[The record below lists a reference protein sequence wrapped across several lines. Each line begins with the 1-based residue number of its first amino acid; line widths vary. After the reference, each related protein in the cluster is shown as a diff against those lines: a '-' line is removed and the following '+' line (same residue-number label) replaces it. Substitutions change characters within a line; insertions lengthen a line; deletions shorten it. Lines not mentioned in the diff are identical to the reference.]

1 MNNIEKMTELYQS
14 LPTPKGETPQVYL
27 EPNTHQKVC
36 DLAKHREK
44 KWASTTRWNSRAD
57 ELGLLG
63 ELATFKYFDMPADDV
78 AKQFVDGLHG
88 DRGVDLEWAGE
99 QVDVKT
105 TGRPELR
112 YRFNRTNGN
121 RARASVILFTQVADQ
136 PQGGVLVTL
145 HGWSFRHKIQPYL
158 RDVPESNKRQVR
170 LSTLWREGLVLPV
183 SALREPKEES

>member
-1 MNNIEKMTELYQS
+1 MAPEINYITSVYGIF
-14 LPTPKGETPQVYL
+14 PTPEGETPRVYL

-36 DLAKHREK
+36 ELAKHREK
-44 KWASTTRWNSRAD
+44 KWASTTRWNNRAD

-63 ELATFKYFDMPADDV
+63 ELAAFKYFDVPAETV
-78 AKQFVDGLHG
+78 AKQFVDGLNG

-112 YRFNRTNGN
+112 YRFNKTNGN
-121 RARASVILFTQVADQ
+121 RSRASVILFTQVADQ

-145 HGWSFRHKIQPYL
+145 HGWSYKHKIQPFL
-158 RDVPESNKRQVR
+158 RDVPDSNKRQVR
-170 LSTLWREGLVLPV
+170 LSTLLREGVVQPV
-183 SALREPKEES
+183 AILKKGELA

>member
-1 MNNIEKMTELYQS
+1 
-14 LPTPKGETPQVYL
+14 
-27 EPNTHQKVC
+27 
-36 DLAKHREK
+36 
-44 KWASTTRWNSRAD
+44 
-57 ELGLLG
+57 LG
-63 ELATFKYFDMPADDV
+63 ELATFKYFGVPADDV
-78 AKQFVDGLHG
+78 AKQFIDGLNG

-145 HGWSFRHKIQPYL
+145 HGWSFRHKIQPHL
-158 RDVPESNKRQVR
+158 RDVPDSNKRQVR
-170 LSTLWREGLVLPV
+170 LSTLLREGVVHPV
-183 SALREPKEES
+183 ANLKKGELA